1 MAMIPAIDIS
11 IVFSSDGDA
20 LDNLM
25 NSLAAELVLVG
36 DLSQAQ
42 AIAAKLRNFI
52 ITIIL
57 RRGPWLQRTPL
68 PTWNLIQGLD
78 PIKRNLI
85 FLISLTN
92 ITNPG
97 SERNFFSFANFYMD
111 GRHAAMTLARRELI
125 ECFYVNFKSCLVV
138 HSWDNNSAF

>member
-20 LDNLM
+20 LDNLV

-52 ITIIL
+52 IAIIL
-57 RRGPWLQRTPL
+57 RRGPWLQRTPV
-68 PTWNLIQGLD
+68 PF
-78 PIKRNLI
+78 R
-85 FLISLTN
+85 
-92 ITNPG
+92 
-97 SERNFFSFANFYMD
+97 D
-111 GRHAAMTLARRELI
+111 G
-125 ECFYVNFKSCLVV
+125 
-138 HSWDNNSAF
+138 

>member
-25 NSLAAELVLVG
+25 NSLAAELVLVR

-57 RRGPWLQRTPL
+57 RRGPWLQRTPV
-68 PTWNLIQGLD
+68 PF
-78 PIKRNLI
+78 R
-85 FLISLTN
+85 
-92 ITNPG
+92 
-97 SERNFFSFANFYMD
+97 D
-111 GRHAAMTLARRELI
+111 G
-125 ECFYVNFKSCLVV
+125 
-138 HSWDNNSAF
+138 